1 MPIYR
6 SYRLSRSFAQL
17 KRILAA
23 VITIGGVPP
32 IRGIPSC
39 PPHKVPTEN
48 CTRMDRTCI
57 EHRGYY
63 IGRGRRKRKRRGEG
77 RRIGYLSSP
86 NLATLTKN
94 RERVQPWER
103 NLIPFNLLS
112 TFENWYPSPL
122 PKNWIDNRK
131 RWSLTDHSEILT
143 FKCSTFNFFF
153 WIASFF
159 Q

>member
-32 IRGIPSC
+32 IRGIPRVPRTKC
-39 PPHKVPTEN
+39 PPKIAHGW
-48 CTRMDRTCI
+48 I
-57 EHRGYY
+57 ERALSTGGYY
-63 IGRGRRKRKRRGEG
+63 IDRRRRKRRGEG

-86 NLATLTKN
+86 NLATVTKD

-112 TFENWYPSPL
+112 TFENWYPPL
-122 PKNWIDNRK
+122 PLMKNWIDNRK